1 MNTSCHQLETRT
13 WIGWA
18 SVTNTQV
25 HEWVQMKAEGR
36 TALGAGTGTGRALP
50 ILIPGTEMGAGKSWV
65 QATLGAGRAYG
76 LREVT
81 GGRTVLETSKDE
93 VPQSLEGAPEGATE
107 PVLHRFTANSLQRGP
122 LQGPQK

>member
-1 MNTSCHQLETRT
+1 
-13 WIGWA
+13 
-18 SVTNTQV
+18 
-25 HEWVQMKAEGR
+25 MKAEGR
-36 TALGAGTGTGRALP
+36 TALGAGTGTSRALT
-50 ILIPGTEMGAGKSWV
+50 ILIRGTEMGAGKSWV
-65 QATLGAGRAYG
+65 QATLGAGAGRAYG

>member
-1 MNTSCHQLETRT
+1 
-13 WIGWA
+13 
-18 SVTNTQV
+18 
-25 HEWVQMKAEGR
+25 MKAEGR

-65 QATLGAGRAYG
+65 QATLGAGAGRAYG
-76 LREVT
+76 LR
-81 GGRTVLETSKDE
+81 E